1 VSEVRKASGI
11 DTRAVRRFREKLCR
25 VAVYSVDGKSKCES
39 IGSKK
44 KKKKKGSMSNILSRG
59 MNEKEERRLRDKQEL
74 EQSSKDNAERVRAH
88 VLFHNLHLDELR

>member
-1 VSEVRKASGI
+1 LGVTLQCEASEEQCRRPCDAFVSEVRKASGI

-44 KKKKKGSMSNILSRG
+44 KKKKKREYVEYI
-59 MNEKEERRLRDKQEL
+59 K
-74 EQSSKDNAERVRAH
+74 
-88 VLFHNLHLDELR
+88 

>member
-1 VSEVRKASGI
+1 
-11 DTRAVRRFREKLCR
+11 
-25 VAVYSVDGKSKCES
+25 
-39 IGSKK
+39 
-44 KKKKKGSMSNILSRG
+44 